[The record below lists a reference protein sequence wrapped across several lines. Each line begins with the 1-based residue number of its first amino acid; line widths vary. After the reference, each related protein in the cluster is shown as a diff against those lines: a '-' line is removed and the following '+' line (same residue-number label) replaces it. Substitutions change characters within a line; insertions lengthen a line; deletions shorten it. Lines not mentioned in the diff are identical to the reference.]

1 MAVRSCQR
9 RGIKIK
15 SKHAFTYTRKTHQ
28 KLRAEHSEMHG
39 AHLLQ
44 NYLFLHQQHTE
55 DTEHRL
61 TQSQPTYRPPCPAPS
76 SPQSRKVRAQ
86 MFLLQQPPLRGEE
99 SKSLGTQMSYG
110 TADRP
115 LAASEL

>member
-1 MAVRSCQR
+1 MLLP
-9 RGIKIK
+9 
-15 SKHAFTYTRKTHQ
+15 TREKYQ
-28 KLRAEHSEMHG
+28 KLEAEHSDMHS
-39 AHLLQ
+39 AHLFQ
-44 NYLFLHQQHTE
+44 NYLFLRSQDTE

-76 SPQSRKVRAQ
+76 SRQSRAVRGQ
-86 MFLLQQPPLRGEE
+86 MLLLQQPPLRGEQ